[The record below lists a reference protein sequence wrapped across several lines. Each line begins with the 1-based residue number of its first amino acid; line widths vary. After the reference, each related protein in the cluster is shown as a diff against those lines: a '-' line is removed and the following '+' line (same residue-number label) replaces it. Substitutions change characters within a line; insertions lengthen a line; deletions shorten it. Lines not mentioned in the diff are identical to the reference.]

1 MKISSHETTHKI
13 SHKII
18 RQKPK
23 ETNYLW
29 FRDEVSWKEE
39 STLKY
44 VYQIQEGKHLPSI
57 PNFHEWIKHFL
68 AHVEVSGSIV
78 ESKGNIEHSPS
89 RNNRHNPVSHME
101 DVTSSNTRTHA
112 RTRVRTTPAQRRE
125 ETESLAR
132 ISQPRDPVDRARA
145 AANATAFVFT
155 GAAGGLPM
163 RHVGL
168 PQLAV
173 FVRPLF

>member
-1 MKISSHETTHKI
+1 MNKAFSRPRRGLRIH
-13 SHKII
+13 
-18 RQKPK
+18 R
-23 ETNYLW
+23 
-29 FRDEVSWKEE
+29 R
-39 STLKY
+39 
-44 VYQIQEGKHLPSI
+44 IQRKHR
-57 PNFHEWIKHFL
+57 
-68 AHVEVSGSIV
+68 A
-78 ESKGNIEHSPS
+78 SPS